1 MYSVHHHVVAQVDSV
16 HSPRRGTSLQC
27 TGTYTTWI
35 FTVYIHHV
43 GAHVYSGLYIHN
55 MGGRGINP
63 KQKSI
68 SHQPL
73 PIIFYN

>member
-1 MYSVHHHVVAQVDSV
+1 M
-16 HSPRRGTSLQC
+16 
-27 TGTYTTWI
+27 

>member
-1 MYSVHHHVVAQVDSV
+1 MYITTWLHKLTVYIHHVGEQVYSV
-16 HSPRRGTSLQC
+16 R
-27 TGTYTTWI
+27 TYTTWM